1 MSAPGLPGSTLIP
14 RSSGPAFRGAQNQ
27 GVRSLMSLVCADESP
42 DQVRGT
48 DATEIQDASVAPS
61 TSDPVSSSVDPAAS
75 ASAAEETTPKKR
87 HLLIPIPSRR
97 SSKTNKQSASEE
109 AQEEPRRGS
118 KVSILRGK
126 RDHSRAS
133 SKRSRRTQDETNTEE
148 GKETAATP
156 ETSPSKP
163 QKKGASKFLS
173 FLGCC
178 SSSDVD
184 ADDAA
189 LPAKKTTMRP
199 TTSNRLP
206 TPDKTEARTGDS
218 STAESREPYL
228 DEKANSTVST
238 DQPREEEE
246 RNAQPI
252 PGGAQ
257 VEGPSRVAQPE
268 ASGQKTQQ
276 REETHVPAQTVVDTV
291 SESKANETT
300 QSSDDQTHAET
311 EDLTPAPTSTAPT
324 QTMSKKSLDTE
335 TREDIPSHQEETP
348 QPAMVLPPPPPAAP
362 APPARVYPEDVPR
375 PLLPAVPAHLS
386 GRKCL
391 VLDLDETLV
400 HSSFKVL
407 ERADFTIPVEIE
419 GQYHNIYV
427 IKRPGVDAFMK
438 RVGELYE
445 VVVFTASVSKYGDPL
460 LDQLDIHNV
469 VHHRLFRE
477 SCYNHQGNYV
487 KDLSQ
492 VGRDLKET
500 IIIDNSPTSYIFHPE
515 HAIPIS
521 SWFSDAHDNELLDL
535 IPVLEDLAGTQVQD
549 VSMVLDVSL

>member
-1 MSAPGLPGSTLIP
+1 MKPTQGIPVTNVP
-14 RSSGPAFRGAQNQ
+14 RSPEEPTEQDRATG
-27 GVRSLMSLVCADESP
+27 
-42 DQVRGT
+42 
-48 DATEIQDASVAPS
+48 ATEIQDASPVAP
-61 TSDPVSSSVDPAAS
+61 SDPVSPSADPAAS
-75 ASAAEETTPKKR
+75 TSAAEETTSKKR

-97 SSKTNKQSASEE
+97 SSKANKPSAEKTEE

-133 SKRSRRTQDETNTEE
+133 SKRSRRTQDGANVDQN
-148 GKETAATP
+148 KETAAAP
-156 ETSPSKP
+156 EASSAKP
-163 QKKGASKFLS
+163 PKKGPNKLLAFLS
-173 FLGCC
+173 CC

-184 ADDAA
+184 ADDTS
-189 LPAKKTTMRP
+189 LPAKKTTMRQAP
-199 TTSNRLP
+199 SNRLP
-206 TPDKTEARTGDS
+206 TPDKAEAHTGDS

-228 DEKANSTVST
+228 DEKAHSVVSA
-238 DQPREEEE
+238 DQPGDEE
-246 RNAQPI
+246 RNVQAAA
-252 PGGAQ
+252 GGAEA
-257 VEGPSRVAQPE
+257 EGPSTSVVQPE
-268 ASGQKTQQ
+268 VSAQKDQ
-276 REETHVPAQTVVDTV
+276 REESSVPTETAAV
-291 SESKANETT
+291 SNSVPEVKVNETARE
-300 QSSDDQTHAET
+300 SSDGQKSAVT
-311 EDLTPAPTSTAPT
+311 EDLPPASNAPTSNMPD
-324 QTMSKKSLDTE
+324 KSLGTE
-335 TREDIPSHQEETP
+335 NDDDVASHQEETP
-348 QPAMVLPPPPPAAP
+348 QPALVLPPPPPAP
-362 APPARVYPEDVPR
+362 APPARGYPEDVPR
-375 PLLPAVPAHLS
+375 PLLPAALPHLS